1 MTREPDHNQTLIA
14 AENGPVIEA
23 DDTGLV
29 LRLSDRVIRD
39 IARRIGLPAAPEA
52 APEAAPALPA
62 SATVQRLDA
71 ALLGDIDAWDLQRE
85 GEWLRFLAHR
95 PGPQGARRYR
105 RHASG
110 GGIIA
115 ETPGPVLGLLSLGAG
130 RRMTTFGGTPDFP
143 HHVMACHVPDE
154 GEPDHPVHGWRNRS
168 ADTMLAET
176 TNLADSAP
184 MDRLRDELVRNAAEL
199 GLDLSGAGN
208 PADGINA
215 MMAVDGSVVL
225 AGGARDAHYWAYGA
239 DAAKVRA
246 EPDSGHNTLWYLGG
260 PNDFVLQM
268 PPHMD
273 ELRVATVV
281 ARPEGDEAREGRTLR
296 IVGHPDSPFRFESSE
311 RVSVHVVGS
320 NGDDVMIGQKYG
332 GSTFHGL
339 GGDDLLVATSKRPK
353 DRNLFH
359 GGSGNDT
366 LIGGPG
372 PDSLYGGSGDDVIQ
386 IRGERG
392 LAMAGPGNDV
402 IRASDGKAEI
412 DAGPG
417 RNTIELGAGTH
428 RVTLGPGPNRI
439 VAGPG
444 AKRFILERGATVALT
459 GWDKAQRYVLKDWSG
474 PVQQRVLD
482 GGEVMIFAATSC
494 LVVTDCPP
502 GLDLV
507 SQVEGEGA

>member
-52 APEAAPALPA
+52 APEAAPVQPA
-62 SATVQRLDA
+62 SATVQWLDA

-105 RHASG
+105 RQASG

-199 GLDLSGAGN
+199 GLDLSGAEN

-225 AGGARDAHYWAYGA
+225 AGGARETDYWAYGA
-239 DAAKVRA
+239 DTAKVKA
-246 EPDSGHNTLWYLGG
+246 SAAGGYDTLWYMAG
-260 PNDFVLQM
+260 PDDYVLHM
-268 PPHMD
+268 PAHIQQV
-273 ELRVATVV
+273 RIATVV
-281 ARPEGDEAREGRTLR
+281 ARSESGTDTKTLR
-296 IVGHPDSPFRFESSE
+296 VVAHPESPFRFETSE
-311 RVSVHVVGS
+311 RVEVHVIGS
-320 NGDDVMIGQKYG
+320 NGDDVMVGPKYG
-332 GSTFHGL
+332 GATFHG
-339 GGDDLLVATSKRPK
+339 GAGDDLLRSVARPGTKR
-353 DRNLFH
+353 NTFH

-366 LIGGPG
+366 LIGGLG
-372 PDSLYGGSGDDVIQ
+372 QRDILIGGSGDDVLQLVGGGGKIF
-386 IRGERG
+386 
-392 LAMAGPGNDV
+392 AGPGNDV

-459 GWDKAQRYVLKDWSG
+459 GWDKAQRYVLKDWPG